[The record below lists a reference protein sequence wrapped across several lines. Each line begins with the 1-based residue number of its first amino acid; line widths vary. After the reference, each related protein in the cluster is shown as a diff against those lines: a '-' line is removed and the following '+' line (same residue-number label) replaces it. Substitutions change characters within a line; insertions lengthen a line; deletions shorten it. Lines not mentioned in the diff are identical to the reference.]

1 MLQLLGF
8 NQLESPTKNL
18 PVLHFPEID
27 INQNFEESIVVHQDM
42 LGQME
47 SESEIYTMYRKKIDK
62 PKGEISCT
70 FSISDQTFSPKVVF
84 DMNLFNFRPRNTF
97 NYAEVIRNINID
109 PGKVWNCQL
118 YFNAPT

>member
-27 INQNFEESIVVHQDM
+27 INQHFEESIVVHQDM

-47 SESEIYTMYRKKIDK
+47 SESEFFTMYRKKMFDK
-62 PKGEISCT
+62 LKGECSFT
-70 FSISDQTFSPKVVF
+70 FSIFDQTFSPKVVF
-84 DMNLFNFRPRNTF
+84 EFVQF
-97 NYAEVIRNINID
+97 
-109 PGKVWNCQL
+109 
-118 YFNAPT
+118 

>member
-27 INQNFEESIVVHQDM
+27 INQHFEESIVVHQDM

-47 SESEIYTMYRKKIDK
+47 SESEIYTM
-62 PKGEISCT
+62 
-70 FSISDQTFSPKVVF
+70 
-84 DMNLFNFRPRNTF
+84 
-97 NYAEVIRNINID
+97 
-109 PGKVWNCQL
+109 
-118 YFNAPT
+118 

>member
-1 MLQLLGF
+1 MFPFHIKKPLRHSSSGIVEINSNLDIYLSQNMLQLLGF

-47 SESEIYTMYRKKIDK
+47 SESEIHTMYR
-62 PKGEISCT
+62 
-70 FSISDQTFSPKVVF
+70 
-84 DMNLFNFRPRNTF
+84 
-97 NYAEVIRNINID
+97 
-109 PGKVWNCQL
+109 
-118 YFNAPT
+118 